1 MVKVFFSKNNQAKV
15 TIPLQIAKAM
25 RLKHGTK
32 INFIFN
38 GKTWELEIEE
48 NNGNQKPS

>member
-1 MVKVFFSKNNQAKV
+1 MVKVFFSKNKQAKV
-15 TIPLQIAKAM
+15 TIPSQIAKAM

-38 GKTWELEIEE
+38 GKTWEIEIEKDE
-48 NNGNQKPS
+48 K